1 MVQKVNL
8 GTPTQSTCSCRL
20 PTTQKEEVADRAKS
34 FGSVPVAVAVA
45 PRTGAN
51 YSSNSSNSSAAAATS
66 FPHKICL
73 IKIFVKISK
82 LFCCVARN
90 VLQLRL
96 AFGLQLSCLPPLSA
110 SSLANSWRNKIL
122 PPTMKLLNNWTAKM
136 CEAFWLLSAYLVW
149 KHEIISVKLLI
160 CVLWVLSECWIFIVI
175 SKYNNCFS

>member
-51 YSSNSSNSSAAAATS
+51 YSSNSSAAAATS

-82 LFCCVARN
+82 LFCCVGSLEMSSNSVSHSDSSWA
-90 VLQLRL
+90 
-96 AFGLQLSCLPPLSA
+96 ACPPVSA